1 MQTPKIVLSDFDGT
15 LTDHTEL
22 GPVFF
27 EIISFLKKR
36 KIPLLIVTG
45 RSLSWGHFLLT
56 HLDYLHGII
65 VEGGGAYLW
74 RDSNG
79 DIHEHGFVSQAD
91 LNRLQDTALEIRDR
105 YPKVRL
111 SADSFGRK
119 YDRAIELRDLE
130 KHPKI
135 HQEIESFLYSAGI
148 NFSCSNV
155 HLNFW
160 AGDISKQAAS
170 QWYLEQNKLSKDQM
184 VYFGDSMNDQ
194 GMFANYPHT
203 VGVANIASILGKL
216 NPGPVHITKAP
227 GPAGVLE
234 RLNQIF

>member
-1 MQTPKIVLSDFDGT
+1 MQSPKIVLSDFDGT

-27 EIISFLKKR
+27 EIIDFLKKR

-56 HLDYLHGII
+56 HVSYLKGVI

-79 DIHEHGFVSQAD
+79 DIHEHGFVSAKD
-91 LNRLQDTALEIRDR
+91 LARLEDATIEIKER
-105 YPKVRL
+105 YPKIRL

-119 YDRAIELRDLE
+119 YDRAIELHDLE
-130 KHPKI
+130 KKPKT
-135 HQEIESFLYSAGI
+135 HQEIESFLHASGI
-148 NFSCSNV
+148 HFSCSNV
-155 HLNFW
+155 HMNFW
-160 AGDISKQAAS
+160 AGDISKQNAS
-170 QWYLEQNKLSKDQM
+170 QWFLDQNKLTKDQL

-194 GMFANYPHT
+194 GMFASFPYT

-216 NPGPVHITKAP
+216 NPAPVHITKAP
-227 GPAGVLE
+227 GPHGVME

>member
-1 MQTPKIVLSDFDGT
+1 
-15 LTDHTEL
+15 
-22 GPVFF
+22 
-27 EIISFLKKR
+27 LKKR

-56 HLDYLHGII
+56 HLEYLSGII

-79 DIHEHGFVSQAD
+79 DIHEHGFVAQKE
-91 LNRLQDTALEIRDR
+91 LNRLQDVTMEIRDR
-105 YPKVRL
+105 YPKIRL

-130 KHPKI
+130 KAPKI
-135 HQEIESFLYSAGI
+135 YQEIESFLHSSGI

-160 AGDISKQAAS
+160 AGDISKQKAS
-170 QWYLEQNKLSKDQM
+170 QWFLQQN
-184 VYFGDSMNDQ
+184 
-194 GMFANYPHT
+194 
-203 VGVANIASILGKL
+203 
-216 NPGPVHITKAP
+216 
-227 GPAGVLE
+227 
-234 RLNQIF
+234 

>member
-1 MQTPKIVLSDFDGT
+1 MLSPKIVLSDFDGT

-22 GPVFF
+22 GPIFF
-27 EIISFLKKR
+27 DIISFLKQR

-45 RSLSWGHFLLT
+45 RSISWGHFLLT
-56 HLDYLHGII
+56 HLSYLQGVI

-91 LNRLQDTALEIRDR
+91 LSRLEDATIEIKDR
-105 YPKVRL
+105 YSKVRL
-111 SADSFGRK
+111 SADTLGRK

-135 HQEIESFLYSAGI
+135 YQDIENFLHASGI
-148 NFSCSNV
+148 QFSCSNV

-160 AGDISKQAAS
+160 AGDISKQKAS
-170 QWYLEQNKLSKDQM
+170 QWYLEQNKMTKDQI

-194 GMFANYPHT
+194 GMFANFPHT

-216 NPGPVHITKAP
+216 NPAPSHITKAP
-227 GPAGVLE
+227 GPAGVME
-234 RLNQIF
+234 RLHQIF

>member
-1 MQTPKIVLSDFDGT
+1 MQPKIVLSDFDGT

-22 GPVFF
+22 GPIFF
-27 EIISFLKKR
+27 EVVDFLKAR

-45 RSLSWGHFLLT
+45 RSLSWGQFLLT
-56 HLDYLHGII
+56 HVNYLSGII
-65 VEGGGAYLW
+65 VEGGAAYLW

-79 DIHEHGFVSQAD
+79 DIHEHSFVAAKD
-91 LNRLQDTALEIRDR
+91 LARLQEAALEIQDR
-105 YPKVRL
+105 FPKVKL

-130 KHPKI
+130 RLPKV
-135 HQEIESFLYSAGI
+135 HQEIESFLHASGI

-160 AGDISKQAAS
+160 AGDISKQNAS
-170 QWYLEQNKLSKDQM
+170 SWFLKQNKIEKEHTI
-184 VYFGDSMNDQ
+184 YFGDSMNDQ
-194 GMFANYPHT
+194 GMFANFPNT
-203 VGVANIASILGKL
+203 IGVANIASILAKL
-216 NPGPVHITKAP
+216 NPAPSHITKAP
-227 GPAGVLE
+227 GPLGVLE

>member
-27 EIISFLKKR
+27 EVISFLKKR

-56 HLDYLHGII
+56 HLEYLQGII

-79 DIHEHGFVSQAD
+79 DIHEHGFVSAKE
-91 LNRLQDTALEIRDR
+91 LHALEEASKEIQDR
-105 YPKVRL
+105 YPKIRL
-111 SADSFGRK
+111 SADSYGRK

-130 KHPKI
+130 KAPKI
-135 HQEIESFLYSAGI
+135 HQEIESYLHSAGI

-155 HLNFW
+155 HMNFW
-160 AGDISKQAAS
+160 AGNISKQAAS
-170 QWYLEQNKLSKDQM
+170 MWFLEQNKLDIDQM

-194 GMFANYPHT
+194 GMFANFPHT

-227 GPAGVLE
+227 GPKGVLE
-234 RLNQIF
+234 RLSQIF